1 MQPPIISFYDNDDIT
16 VHLTQSD
23 DTTLVIFGVEG
34 ERAVVMPLTVFLHLV
49 GKADDECAKAAI
61 LLHESMNQTKH

>member
-1 MQPPIISFYDNDDIT
+1 